1 MEFSTTHRIHHLTQK
16 RAMILQKL
24 NHLSLENVEDIPSF
38 LTFLNQ
44 NLVDFTAYDKVTIYL
59 FQGIEFTLISSQVKS
74 VKVAKK
80 TMKETQIFDDEISL
94 FDKHSF
100 LYHEALYDSKMIV
113 QQKGILFDPSCTHQA
128 IDFPI
133 YKLDNIKAMIRFE
146 ASTKPFTDDF
156 LRFILSIFEQHQKQ
170 ELKHLIHQ
178 YKKTLHINDKLHQA
192 LIHKHK
198 IAFFTYDIDQK
209 RTVFDK
215 GSSHLFGLQ
224 SDELLTQD
232 FLLSHV
238 HPDDIHKMSLS
249 TLDTIKSKGD
259 NTLSFRVRI
268 LDQDHWFLSYQMYT
282 TIQQKPYLIGYMEDI
297 SDPLAKVEHFMDYQ
311 SYTDT
316 LSTMRIKELEKEVQ
330 STKLLLESKNKFISN
345 MSHEIRTP
353 MNSIMGFSELMKTL
367 DPNDEIKEY
376 IDRIHDASKH
386 LLSIVNDILDL
397 SKLEAGKIVIEKI
410 PFQLSKLLGSVKDIF
425 SDILNQ
431 KKLYFDIE
439 TLHCPNFII
448 GDENRIRQILFNL
461 VSNAIKFTETGGISL
476 VVSAKEQFESHQLMF
491 EFKVKDT
498 GIGMTPIQLSHL
510 FQEFSQ
516 ADVSTSRLYGG
527 TGLGLSI
534 SKRLAHLMDGD
545 LHVNSSLNDGSEF
558 ILKIPLSLQTETLEQ
573 AEKPVIQ
580 STPKKGCRILIVDD
594 NPLNVKLLERILMN
608 LSMKVTTAQNGSI
621 ALDLARQHTYDLI
634 FMDIQMP
641 LMDGIEATKNIRLF
655 NHKTPIIAMTGDT
668 MNEIKQQAL
677 EVGMNDYL
685 IKPID
690 HDSLYKALSRFIPDH

>member
-156 LRFILSIFEQHQKQ
+156 LCFILSIFEQHQKQ

-573 AEKPVIQ
+573 AEKPAIQ

>member
-156 LRFILSIFEQHQKQ
+156 LCFILSIFEQHQKQ

-476 VVSAKEQFESHQLMF
+476 VVSAKEQFESHKLMF

-534 SKRLAHLMDGD
+534 SKRLSHLMDGD

-677 EVGMNDYL
+677 EVGMNDFL